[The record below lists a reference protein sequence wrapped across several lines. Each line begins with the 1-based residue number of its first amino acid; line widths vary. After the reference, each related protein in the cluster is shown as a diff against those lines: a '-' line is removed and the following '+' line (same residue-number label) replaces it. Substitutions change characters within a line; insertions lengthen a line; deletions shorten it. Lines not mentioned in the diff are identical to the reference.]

1 MRKMPGAA
9 IGVDVGI
16 GRLGQRPVNALSLLW
31 RGRALHRRTHERMT
45 ETHLRTEID
54 QSRGGRW
61 RRRVRPDAEL
71 RRRPPHQ
78 HRIPHRLFGGE
89 QKQKPRRGRQRRQ
102 PLRKALLDSPRQRR
116 RGVGEPKPARELSR
130 RPASWQPEQ
139 RQRIAAR
146 LGHDPITHPLI
157 KWTRDHRR
165 EQLVRITIVQPAND
179 ELRQPLKVL
188 VAVALAQREH
198 QPDRLRTET
207 ARDERQRLCRGR
219 VKPLRVVHNAH
230 QRTVFRDV
238 GEQTQDRQADEKPIR
253 RITIAQ
259 TKRDAKRSALRTWA
273 RRTSAESTLH
283 DSTNTK
289 TD

>member
-1 MRKMPGAA
+1 MP
-9 IGVDVGI
+9 V
-16 GRLGQRPVNALSLLW
+16 
-31 RGRALHRRTHERMT
+31 
-45 ETHLRTEID
+45 
-54 QSRGGRW
+54 
-61 RRRVRPDAEL
+61 
-71 RRRPPHQ
+71 
-78 HRIPHRLFGGE
+78 
-89 QKQKPRRGRQRRQ
+89 
-102 PLRKALLDSPRQRR
+102 
-116 RGVGEPKPARELSR
+116 
-130 RPASWQPEQ
+130 
-139 RQRIAAR
+139 AAR
-146 LGHDPITHPLI
+146 LTHS
-157 KWTRDHRR
+157 KD
-165 EQLVRITIVQPAND
+165 
-179 ELRQPLKVL
+179 
-188 VAVALAQREH
+188 